1 MQEVN
6 QPRLHGQ
13 RSSVL
18 GAVLLI
24 VGYAFWNLFVVINA
38 QAQESYD
45 TYRYFGLV
53 FDVQNPGFT
62 TTALF
67 MFIEDHQGI
76 IYALT
81 FASVIAWSLLS
92 LTVIQRLRGSW
103 VRWPLAVLTLVFSMT
118 TPIWNYNT
126 VLLTESLTVSTFI
139 LWLAAIVWLSNS
151 SPERSNVQLA
161 ALLLTGGLVIFTR
174 PQLLIV
180 IVPVQIIVLLWISR
194 RNHVAKMALISGLAL
209 APFIGIGIYRILQL
223 SAVQLYQFRY
233 ALNNLVDKG
242 SSFRPYALENMPQC
256 EAIPAALNGPA
267 PWNEVQALE
276 GTLMNACPETWIWFN
291 SDSTS
296 IQTWILNDP
305 LAAVL
310 DFFGSMTRVHLSVMS
325 EGRAMPE
332 WLSNVIVN
340 PTEPWLWM
348 LLYLFI
354 GVGAALIAGVRPRVS
369 LQSILAVVLAAL
381 SGVGYIFIMWASDG
395 YDISRHIFPILPI
408 FAVALMIYPST
419 IPERKESPPEQV
431 QMETVKMPT

>member
-24 VGYAFWNLFVVINA
+24 VGYSFWNLFAVINS
-38 QAQESYD
+38 QAQESFD

-67 MFIEDHQGI
+67 MLIEDHQRI

-81 FASVIAWSLLS
+81 FVSVTAWSLLS

-151 SPERSNVQLA
+151 SPERSNGQLV

-180 IVPVQIIVLLWISR
+180 IVPVQIILLIWISR

-256 EAIPAALNGPA
+256 EVIPAALNGPA

-296 IQTWILNDP
+296 IQTWILKDP

-354 GVGAALIAGVRPRVS
+354 GVGAALIARVRPRVS
-369 LQSILAVVLAAL
+369 VQSILAVVLVAL
-381 SGVGYIFIMWASDG
+381 SGAGFVFIMWASDG

-408 FAVALMIYPST
+408 FAIALMIYPAT
-419 IPERKESPPEQV
+419 IPERRKSPPEQL
-431 QMETVKMPT
+431 QIER